1 VLNCSGNGKISAGT
15 YADVGGLIGENYGE
29 VNNCFSE
36 CAVNG
41 GSGAYIGGLVG
52 YNDGIISSCYSI
64 DVAEGSE
71 EAIVGGLVGYN
82 DVNGDISCCYS
93 VGNVLTEDA
102 TDSAFAA
109 AGGLIGFNVNSTVSN
124 SYSTG
129 SVTGGTSAA
138 VGGFIG
144 YNENSTVSNSY
155 SAGSIIE
162 NEDVVE
168 GGLIGLENKGNVISS
183 YYLGD
188 ATEDDTA
195 LTEAKMKQQAS
206 FIGWDFA
213 NVWKIGEG
221 KTYPTLY
228 WQPWSAE
235 ERITADISALSWT
248 EIKGLNDTPD
258 QVREDLN
265 LPLSGAKGS
274 EITWSVDKA
283 GFINTTTG
291 AVTGPNGESETVTL
305 MASVSYREGEPLTK
319 EFALVI
325 IGLEDYEY
333 FSVTYAANGGTG
345 TAPTESDKVAG
356 AVFAA
361 ATNSLTA
368 PTGMRFKEWNTAS
381 DGTDSG
387 YAAGEMI
394 TMPDKNLILYAIWER
409 KPSLSG
415 GGGGASYSPPLKS
428 EPQGIFTN
436 EPELNEATGVV
447 EGEINS
453 YFLEKAFE
461 SAVQNNDANKIQIII
476 PTESRA
482 TGYQLTLPYN
492 ILISSDTDTQLKI
505 KTDIATVTLPGNM
518 LNQEEETVN
527 DNVSLTI
534 SRVEETEIADEEI
547 RKQIEERPLIQLTL
561 ALDGRQTNWHNP
573 VAPVTVS
580 IPYTPTAEELKNFEH
595 ITVWYIDGSGK
606 VVSVPNGSYDP
617 ETGTVTFST
626 SHFSYYAVV
635 YVDKTFNDLS
645 SVEWARKSIKV
656 LASKGIINGTG
667 SNNFSPTA
675 NITRADY
682 LVLLVKTLGL
692 TAEID
697 GNFADI
703 STDDYYYQ
711 EIGIAKK
718 LGIASGMG
726 DNRFMPNVSITRQD
740 MMVMTER
747 ALRMQ
752 KKLEA
757 KGSAAD
763 LEKFNDKSLVAAYAV
778 NGVATLVKEGL
789 IVGIGDNINPLGNT
803 TRAEAAAILYRIYK
817 QLY

>member
-1 VLNCSGNGKISAGT
+1 
-15 YADVGGLIGENYGE
+15 
-29 VNNCFSE
+29 
-36 CAVNG
+36 
-41 GSGAYIGGLVG
+41 
-52 YNDGIISSCYSI
+52 
-64 DVAEGSE
+64 
-71 EAIVGGLVGYN
+71 
-82 DVNGDISCCYS
+82 
-93 VGNVLTEDA
+93 
-102 TDSAFAA
+102 
-109 AGGLIGFNVNSTVSN
+109 
-124 SYSTG
+124 
-129 SVTGGTSAA
+129 
-138 VGGFIG
+138 
-144 YNENSTVSNSY
+144 
-155 SAGSIIE
+155 
-162 NEDVVE
+162 
-168 GGLIGLENKGNVISS
+168 
-183 YYLGD
+183 
-188 ATEDDTA
+188 
-195 LTEAKMKQQAS
+195 M
-206 FIGWDFA
+206 
-213 NVWKIGEG
+213 
-221 KTYPTLY
+221 
-228 WQPWSAE
+228 
-235 ERITADISALSWT
+235 
-248 EIKGLNDTPD
+248 
-258 QVREDLN
+258 
-265 LPLSGAKGS
+265 
-274 EITWSVDKA
+274 
-283 GFINTTTG
+283 
-291 AVTGPNGESETVTL
+291 
-305 MASVSYREGEPLTK
+305 
-319 EFALVI
+319 
-325 IGLEDYEY
+325 
-333 FSVTYAANGGTG
+333 
-345 TAPTESDKVAG
+345 
-356 AVFAA
+356 
-361 ATNSLTA
+361 
-368 PTGMRFKEWNTAS
+368 
-381 DGTDSG
+381 
-387 YAAGEMI
+387 
-394 TMPDKNLILYAIWER
+394 
-409 KPSLSG
+409 
-415 GGGGASYSPPLKS
+415 
-428 EPQGIFTN
+428 
-436 EPELNEATGVV
+436 V